1 MLKAIREAKLHT
13 SWNRPDAAYESAVR
27 AHVQALLG
35 DGRSAPL
42 AYLRPRVAA
51 LAWFG
56 ALNSLSATV
65 LKLTVPGVPDTYQ
78 GTELFDFS
86 LVDPDN
92 RRPVDWA
99 RREAL
104 LAQFEALDAR
114 ADADAIGAAVAEMR
128 DALARGDDG
137 RLKLWLIRR
146 LLHARRADPALYA
159 DGGYTALPVLGPRR
173 TGAVAFMRRHAGR
186 TLLVIA
192 GRKFASA
199 GLDPQAPWDGSP
211 WAGTR
216 IAWPA
221 ALKGDARGR
230 DLISGAPPPPPG
242 DAIDIGHALRTLPVA
257 VWAFGEA
264 GV

>member
-1 MLKAIREAKLHT
+1 M
-13 SWNRPDAAYESAVR
+13 
-27 AHVQALLG
+27 
-35 DGRSAPL
+35 
-42 AYLRPRVAA
+42 
-51 LAWFG
+51 
-56 ALNSLSATV
+56 

-92 RRPVDWA
+92 RRPVDWE
-99 RREAL
+99 RRETL
-104 LAQFEALDAR
+104 LAQFEALDAGD
-114 ADADAIGAAVAEMR
+114 DASGETGAVAAAVIEMR

-146 LLHARRADPALYA
+146 LLHARRADPALFA
-159 DGGYTALPVLGPRR
+159 QGGYTALPVLGPRR

-221 ALKGDARGR
+221 ALKGDVRGR
-230 DLISGAPPPPPG
+230 DLLGGAPPP
-242 DAIDIGHALRTLPVA
+242 
-257 VWAFGEA
+257 AFGEA
-264 GV
+264 IDLGQALRVLPVAAWLFGDGG